1 MKVTKDDKVK
11 IGCLAI
17 IFVVMVF
24 VFTQCM
30 RSGKDEVKTPAATEK
45 VSTNQSEK
53 EQKALE
59 IIKENFDDE
68 CKVEFNPKY
77 KAFTLTPNYD
87 DFSKDILSLIDNPDD
102 PELRENWNNLVASF
116 EYASKNL
123 ISVVGNG
130 YSIVL
135 VNPENSENQL
145 LTASDGKII
154 YNFIDEQ

>member
-17 IFVVMVF
+17 IFIVMVF

-30 RSGKDEVKTPAATEK
+30 RSGKDETKTPAATEK
-45 VSTNQSEK
+45 VSTSQSEK
-53 EQKALE
+53 EKQALE
-59 IIKENFDDE
+59 IIKENFDDN
-68 CKVEFNPKY
+68 CKIEFNPEH
-77 KAFTLTPNYD
+77 KAYMLTPNYD
-87 DFSKDILSLIDNPDD
+87 DFSKDIISLINSPDD
-102 PELRENWNNLVASF
+102 PQLRENWNNLVASF

>member
-1 MKVTKDDKVK
+1 MKVTKNDKVK

-17 IFVVMVF
+17 IFIVMVF

-30 RSGKDEVKTPAATEK
+30 RSGKDETKTPAANESI
-45 VSTNQSEK
+45 STRQNEK

-87 DFSKDILSLIDNPDD
+87 DFSKDILNLIDNPDD
-102 PELRENWNNLVASF
+102 PELRENWNSLVASF

-123 ISVVGNG
+123 PNVVGNG

-135 VNPENSENQL
+135 VNPENSEKQL

>member
-17 IFVVMVF
+17 IFIVMAF
-24 VFTQCM
+24 AFTQCM
-30 RSGKDEVKTPAATEK
+30 RSGKDETKEPAATQT
-45 VSTNQSEK
+45 VSTSQSEN

-68 CKVEFNPKY
+68 CKIEFNPEY
-77 KAFTLTPNYD
+77 KAYMLTPNYD
-87 DFSKDILSLIDNPDD
+87 DFSKDILSLINNPDD
-102 PELRENWNNLVASF
+102 PQLRENWNSLVASF

-123 ISVVGNG
+123 PNVVGNG
-130 YSIVL
+130 YSLVL

-145 LTASDGKII
+145 LTVSDGEVI

>member
-17 IFVVMVF
+17 IFIVMVF
-24 VFTQCM
+24 AFTQCM
-30 RSGKDEVKTPAATEK
+30 RSGSDETKTPAATEK

-87 DFSKDILSLIDNPDD
+87 DFSKDILNLIDNPDD
-102 PELRENWNNLVASF
+102 PKLRENWNSLVAAF

-123 ISVVGNG
+123 TSVVGSG

-135 VNPENSENQL
+135 VNPENSEKQL

-154 YNFIDEQ
+154 YNFIEQ

>member
-17 IFVVMVF
+17 IFIVMAF
-24 VFTQCM
+24 AFTQCM
-30 RSGKDEVKTPAATEK
+30 RSGKDETKTPAPTQT
-45 VSTNQSEK
+45 VSTSQSEK

-68 CKVEFNPKY
+68 CKIEFNPEY
-77 KAFTLTPNYD
+77 KAYMLTPNYD
-87 DFSKDILSLIDNPDD
+87 DFSKDILKLINNPDNPQ
-102 PELRENWNNLVASF
+102 LRENWNSLVASF

-123 ISVVGNG
+123 PNVVGNG
-130 YSIVL
+130 YSLVL

-145 LTASDGKII
+145 LTVSDGKVL
-154 YNFIDEQ
+154 YNFINEQ

>member
-17 IFVVMVF
+17 IFIVIAF
-24 VFTQCM
+24 AFTQCM
-30 RSGKDEVKTPAATEK
+30 RSGKDETKTPAATQT
-45 VSTNQSEK
+45 VSASQSEK

-68 CKVEFNPKY
+68 CKIEFNPEY
-77 KAFTLTPNYD
+77 KAYMLTPNYD
-87 DFSKDILSLIDNPDD
+87 DFSKDILSLINNPDD
-102 PELRENWNNLVASF
+102 PQLRENWNSLVAAF

-123 ISVVGNG
+123 PNVVGNG
-130 YSIVL
+130 YSLVL

-145 LTASDGKII
+145 LTVSDGEII

>member
-17 IFVVMVF
+17 IFIIMAF
-24 VFTQCM
+24 AFTQCM
-30 RSGKDEVKTPAATEK
+30 RSGKEEKEIPAATEK
-45 VSTNQSEK
+45 VSTGQSGK

-59 IIKENFDDE
+59 IIQENFDDE

-87 DFSKDILSLIDNPDD
+87 DFSKDILNLINNPDD
-102 PELRENWNNLVASF
+102 PELRENWNSLVAAF

-123 ISVVGNG
+123 TNVVGNG

-135 VNPENSENQL
+135 VNPENSEKQL

-154 YNFIDEQ
+154 YDFIDEQ